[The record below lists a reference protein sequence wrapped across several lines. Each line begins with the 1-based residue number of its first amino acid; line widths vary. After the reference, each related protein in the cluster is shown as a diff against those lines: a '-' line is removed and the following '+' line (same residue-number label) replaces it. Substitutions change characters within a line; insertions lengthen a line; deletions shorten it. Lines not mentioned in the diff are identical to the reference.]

1 MTLAKFVF
9 IAALAICVIVIS
21 LSGFADEKN
30 APNAA
35 NATSKVA
42 IREKPSFELIDANS
56 DGLITEEEAKDSWL
70 ATIFSKV
77 DTNQDGLIDRSE
89 YEHA

>member
-21 LSGFADEKN
+21 LSGFADEK
-30 APNAA
+30 NAA